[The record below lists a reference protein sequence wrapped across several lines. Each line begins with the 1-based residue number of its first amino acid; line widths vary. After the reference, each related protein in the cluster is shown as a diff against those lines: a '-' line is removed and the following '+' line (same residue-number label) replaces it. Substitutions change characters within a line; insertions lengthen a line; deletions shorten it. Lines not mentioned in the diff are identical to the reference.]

1 MGVTL
6 MTFSKIYRLTLLLF
20 FFLFSFTPVE
30 YRDISANVHQNQGI
44 LYLSKAEAEKMA
56 NDTRNNLL
64 VDVRNH
70 AEYLQFHLDHA
81 INIPMSELNEH
92 LNELEPYKEKNI
104 IIYCQKGT
112 RSKYVAQQLNS
123 LGYKHL
129 YVIMNGVN

>member
-1 MGVTL
+1 
-6 MTFSKIYRLTLLLF
+6 
-20 FFLFSFTPVE
+20 
-30 YRDISANVHQNQGI
+30 
-44 LYLSKAEAEKMA
+44 MA

-64 VDVRNH
+64 VDARNH
-70 AEYLQFHLDHA
+70 SEYLQFHLDHA